1 MNVNRIWIATLAL
14 ALAAGCKQGLG
25 ERCEVD
31 SDCSSGVC
39 AMASPKTCMSANQQT
54 DQIDAMVPIDA
65 PPAPDAPP
73 DARIDAP

>member
-1 MNVNRIWIATLAL
+1 MNVNPIWIATLAL

-39 AMASPKTCMSANQQT
+39 AMAAPKICVSANQQT

-65 PPAPDAPP
+65 PAAVNAPANAQLDAP
-73 DARIDAP
+73 